1 MKLLTK
7 VFDEVDIADD
17 KIITFANGI
26 IGFPDL
32 QRFAIIHDEKRG
44 KSSPI
49 RWLQSID
56 EPAFAMPIMDPMAVL
71 ENYNPQVEDELLKPV
86 GDLDKD
92 QMLVMVT
99 LTVPS
104 DITKMTVNLKAP
116 LVINAKERKACQVI
130 AEGDEYA
137 VKFPIYELIQQ
148 AKKAGD

>member
-7 VFDEVDIADD
+7 IFDEVEIDDD

-44 KSSPI
+44 AKSPI
-49 RWLQSID
+49 RWLQSLD
-56 EPAFAMPIMDPMAVL
+56 EPAFAMPVMDPLTVL
-71 ENYNPQVEDELLKPV
+71 ESYDPQVEDELLKPV

-92 QMLVMVT
+92 QMLVLVT

-104 DITKMTVNLKAP
+104 DITKMSVNLKAP

-130 AEGDEYA
+130 AEGDEFA
-137 VKFPIYELIQQ
+137 VKYPIYEFIQKS
-148 AKKAGD
+148 KKAGD

>member
-7 VFDEVDIADD
+7 IFDEVDISDD

-32 QRFAIIHDEKRG
+32 QKFAIIHDEKRG
-44 KSSPI
+44 AQSPI

-56 EPAFAMPIMDPMAVL
+56 EPAFALPIMDPL
-71 ENYNPQVEDELLKPV
+71 TILDNYNPQVEDELLKPV

-99 LTVPS
+99 VTVPS
-104 DITKMTVNLKAP
+104 DITKMSVNLKAP
-116 LVINAKERKACQVI
+116 IVINANERKACQVI

-137 VKFPIYELIQQ
+137 VKFPIYDIIQKT
-148 AKKAGD
+148 KKAGD